1 VCCHSSLSF
10 IILSQVSTELVEVS
24 KDDERVLLSCKFT
37 LRLSGNIELVQKRKD
52 DLNGVIFLRKNDGD
66 WVTIKEWR
74 WLDMNLYEPSCITT
88 IFLPLC
94 HTLERPVILSAIYMM
109 QTVHKPVQLFKVRK
123 NIWLVHC
130 FFS

>member
-1 VCCHSSLSF
+1 
-10 IILSQVSTELVEVS
+10 VS

-94 HTLERPVILSAIYMM
+94 HTLVRSVILF
-109 QTVHKPVQLFKVRK
+109 QQFT
-123 NIWLVHC
+123 
-130 FFS
+130 